1 MISGFNEPNLTSPLI
16 ASTSGGSLPDSSATA
31 HTYNSTE
38 FSGLQTK
45 GTESSV
51 LDYDGSLSAD
61 GGDAVATESSP
72 SLDVMAPRTTAGQAF
87 IHLLK
92 GYIGPGC
99 LSLPWAVSQVGFLGG
114 AIAIA
119 IMSFWSSYNCWT
131 IVKIKRYIERAN
143 MENFRVNETDETKSA
158 KSETASSVASS
169 ALTYPD
175 VGEWAYG
182 DNFQQFLALCICTQQ
197 LAICTVF
204 FSFIGENIYA
214 VCELVPEAVPSIFTS
229 HIGVMTVALPF
240 IMGLSFI
247 PSLDAL
253 TPVMVAGTLLLFSG
267 FGVVGYVI
275 SLVWEDR
282 PTDPV
287 DIQWKSAPL
296 ALCAI
301 LYSYEGICLI
311 LPIESSM
318 AEPKKFKMVFWSAM
332 FCIALILATVSM
344 VCVYAFGEVTNGSVT
359 AFLLEEYKGNTS
371 VIVFLMV
378 ANTAVSLSVLFTY
391 PIQLFPTLEILGP
404 KFTKCWWKVTHS
416 GDSEFD
422 GKEDDEDNDLT
433 GFDPMPPLPEHDV
446 ASLSSFNQEHIY
458 DKHDEGNAS
467 PCDKG
472 EDEQQRKIALDT
484 RGSFM
489 SNITEVFPKMTIPG
503 DSLLLR
509 VCLVILTYTVA
520 VIVPNVQA
528 LISLAGA
535 VAGSSSALLIPPMLE
550 LALIEHLET
559 QPDVTKSPKISNPS
573 FRQSMS
579 AQNPSLLM
587 SLWRHDLS
595 GKYWKM
601 KLKCYC
607 SFWIGFIFFLI
618 GAYASI
624 ADILSIWTSKD

>member
-1 MISGFNEPNLTSPLI
+1 
-16 ASTSGGSLPDSSATA
+16 
-31 HTYNSTE
+31 
-38 FSGLQTK
+38 
-45 GTESSV
+45 
-51 LDYDGSLSAD
+51 
-61 GGDAVATESSP
+61 
-72 SLDVMAPRTTAGQAF
+72 MAPRTTAGQAF

-175 VGEWAYG
+175 
-182 DNFQQFLALCICTQQ
+182 FLALCICTQQ

-404 KFTKCWWKVTHS
+404 KFTKC
-416 GDSEFD
+416 
-422 GKEDDEDNDLT
+422 
-433 GFDPMPPLPEHDV
+433 
-446 ASLSSFNQEHIY
+446 
-458 DKHDEGNAS
+458 
-467 PCDKG
+467 
-472 EDEQQRKIALDT
+472 
-484 RGSFM
+484 SFM

-607 SFWIGFIFFLI
+607 SFWMGFIFFLI